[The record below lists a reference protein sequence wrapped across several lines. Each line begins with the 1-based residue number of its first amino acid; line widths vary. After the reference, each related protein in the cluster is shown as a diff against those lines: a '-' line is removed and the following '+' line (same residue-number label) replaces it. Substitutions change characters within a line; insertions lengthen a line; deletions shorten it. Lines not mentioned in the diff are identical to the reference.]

1 MIIFCLLIPSV
12 NKKRLVFSSVAMD
25 LLIFLSV
32 LTFFFFCLIR
42 SSVVS
47 CINIS
52 DCHILLM
59 KWR

>member
-12 NKKRLVFSSVAMD
+12 NKNRLVFSSVAMD

-32 LTFFFFCLIR
+32 LTFFFCLIR

-47 CINIS
+47 CINVS